1 MRTSSKFLISIVI
14 ILLASACSSEKKQ
27 QKAIVKQPSLEK
39 AIIGSWTTEGSAEQ
53 IDDYMMAGYGQ
64 QIIFNN
70 DKTFEMGVMMSIS
83 GTMPYETAA
92 LPVSAT
98 FGAEISGKYAIAG
111 NTVTLTYSAD
121 SITGHM
127 DPDDIAIDFS
137 QYPDITD
144 IDAVRQAL
152 VTHLEPA
159 RRHPQQ
165 RERLIHK
172 RKREQR
178 PPLNDA
184 RRLTNHLF
192 PRLKRLLPQ
201 KDGARPSG
209 CLQAQPEKQNVMQQ
223 KKLRQPHGSGVFYY

>member
-127 DPDDIAIDFS
+127 HPDDIAIDFS

-152 VTHLEPA
+152 VTHLESTDSA
-159 RRHPQQ
+159 RK
-165 RERLIHK
+165 L
-172 RKREQR
+172 
-178 PPLNDA
+178 
-184 RRLTNHLF
+184 
-192 PRLKRLLPQ
+192 
-201 KDGARPSG
+201 
-209 CLQAQPEKQNVMQQ
+209 
-223 KKLRQPHGSGVFYY
+223 LRQACAMPSTATGKTHSQT

>member
-14 ILLASACSSEKKQ
+14 ILIASACSSEKKQ

-98 FGAEISGKYAIAG
+98 YGAEISGKYAIAG

-152 VTHLEPA
+152 VTHLESTGLSKETLEA
-159 RRHPQQ
+159 S
-165 RERLIHK
+165 
-172 RKREQR
+172 
-178 PPLNDA
+178 
-184 RRLTNHLF
+184 HLF

-209 CLQAQPEKQNVMQQ
+209 CLQTQPEKQNVMQQ
-223 KKLRQPHGSGVFYY
+223 KNSGNLTVPEFSYY

>member
-14 ILLASACSSEKKQ
+14 ILIASACSSEKKQ

-98 FGAEISGKYAIAG
+98 FGTG
-111 NTVTLTYSAD
+111 NAYCHRKTEHDRPVA
-121 SITGHM
+121 
-127 DPDDIAIDFS
+127 F
-137 QYPDITD
+137 
-144 IDAVRQAL
+144 
-152 VTHLEPA
+152 
-159 RRHPQQ
+159 RH
-165 RERLIHK
+165 
-172 RKREQR
+172 
-178 PPLNDA
+178 N
-184 RRLTNHLF
+184 
-192 PRLKRLLPQ
+192 Q
-201 KDGARPSG
+201 KS
-209 CLQAQPEKQNVMQQ
+209 KT
-223 KKLRQPHGSGVFYY
+223 

>member
-27 QKAIVKQPSLEK
+27 QKAIVKRPSLEK

-127 DPDDIAIDFS
+127 DPNDIAIDFS

-152 VTHLEPA
+152 VTHLESTGLSKETLEA
-159 RRHPQQ
+159 SLRDAIHSNGKDSFTNVSVSND
-165 RERLIHK
+165 RLSMT
-172 RKREQR
+172 
-178 PPLNDA
+178 L
-184 RRLTNHLF
+184 
-192 PRLKRLLPQ
+192 
-201 KDGARPSG
+201 DGSQTIYFRD
-209 CLQAQPEKQNVMQQ
+209 
-223 KKLRQPHGSGVFYY
+223 

>member
-1 MRTSSKFLISIVI
+1 MLIPTKFLLTPSHPNNKENGASSFLYSRLALTLQKIKTSMRTSSKFLISIVI

-121 SITGHM
+121 SITGTW
-127 DPDDIAIDFS
+127 IR
-137 QYPDITD
+137 T
-144 IDAVRQAL
+144 
-152 VTHLEPA
+152 T
-159 RRHPQQ
+159 
-165 RERLIHK
+165 
-172 RKREQR
+172 
-178 PPLNDA
+178 
-184 RRLTNHLF
+184 
-192 PRLKRLLPQ
+192 
-201 KDGARPSG
+201 
-209 CLQAQPEKQNVMQQ
+209 
-223 KKLRQPHGSGVFYY
+223 

>member
-14 ILLASACSSEKKQ
+14 ILIASACSSEKKQ

-98 FGAEISGKYAIAG
+98 FGAEISGKYAI
-111 NTVTLTYSAD
+111 
-121 SITGHM
+121 

-152 VTHLEPA
+152 VTHLESTGLSKETLEA
-159 RRHPQQ
+159 SLRDAIHSNGKDSFTNVSVSND
-165 RERLIHK
+165 RLSMT
-172 RKREQR
+172 
-178 PPLNDA
+178 L
-184 RRLTNHLF
+184 
-192 PRLKRLLPQ
+192 
-201 KDGARPSG
+201 DGSQTIYFRD
-209 CLQAQPEKQNVMQQ
+209 
-223 KKLRQPHGSGVFYY
+223 